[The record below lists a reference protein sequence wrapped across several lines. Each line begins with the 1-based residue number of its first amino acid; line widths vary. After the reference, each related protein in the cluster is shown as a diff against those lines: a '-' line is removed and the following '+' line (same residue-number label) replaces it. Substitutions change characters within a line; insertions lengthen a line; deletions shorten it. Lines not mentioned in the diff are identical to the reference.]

1 MKKTLFALIA
11 IVLVATLFLAAAQ
24 INGTLTNYQVKG
36 WLFGKDISFAGE
48 RTWAKAATAD
58 TLVIPGVDTTC
69 VVFLTAK
76 TDSLIN
82 LQYDIRSAGDSVFV
96 KSDTTGRAAT
106 DKYSYLIVRNGY
118 DATD

>member
-48 RTWAKAATAD
+48 RTWAKTGTLD
-58 TLVIPGVDTTC
+58 TLLVPGVDTTC
-69 VVFLTAK
+69 VVYLASKTTQIENLFYDVATAGD
-76 TDSLIN
+76 TVFVTAD
-82 LQYDIRSAGDSVFV
+82 SAG
-96 KSDTTGRAAT
+96 TAAT

-118 DATD
+118 GATD